1 VGSGTPG
8 GQCQWSSWGV
18 QAPAALVELGAA
30 DGAAKD
36 VAAAVAVAVAV
47 AEALL
52 AEAGEVGAACES
64 SEEGTAV

>member
-30 DGAAKD
+30 DGAATD
-36 VAAAVAVAVAV
+36 VAAT
-47 AEALL
+47 EALL
-52 AEAGEVGAACES
+52 AEAEEVGAACES